1 MKTQTAR
8 RIQARNNKPKVHSVV
23 RDHNGEIQVVKETS
37 WSEARIMKMI
47 GTIDKISE
55 IEIGQIK
62 FFGGGSIELY
72 LNDYLQVVDTSEEA
86 LEEIKASEEAALT
99 QKMQGFIQ
107 MVKRI
112 EKATR

>member
-8 RIQARNNKPKVHSVV
+8 WIQARNIKPKVHSVV
-23 RDHNGEIQVVKETS
+23 RDYNGEIQVVKETS

-47 GTIDKISE
+47 GTIDKISD
-55 IEIGQIK
+55 IKIGQIK
-62 FFGGGSIELY
+62 FFGGGSTELY

-112 EKATR
+112 EKATQ